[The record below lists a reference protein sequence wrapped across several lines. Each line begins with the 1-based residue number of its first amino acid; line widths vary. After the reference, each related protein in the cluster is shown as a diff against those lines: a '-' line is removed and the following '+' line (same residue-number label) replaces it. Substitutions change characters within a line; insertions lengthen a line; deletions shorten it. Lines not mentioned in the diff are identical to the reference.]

1 MRVRPFSIS
10 TEVLVEGTSPTPET
24 ASRARATKSVDRHS
38 RKPTASI
45 SLDLDNKW
53 SYLKMHGDASW
64 ESLPSYLDLVV
75 PRLLDMLAEFDFK
88 ITVFVV
94 GQDAALPK
102 NRNAIQA
109 IANAGHEIG
118 NHSFHHEPWLH
129 LYSKEKLIREFELTE
144 AAIEEVTGQRPR
156 GFRGPGFSFSP
167 EVLRVLVD
175 RDYLYDGSTFPTFL
189 GPIARAYYFFRSRL
203 SSKEK
208 SKRGKLF
215 GSWRDGFRP
224 LKPYRWKYHGHEL
237 LEIPV
242 STIPI
247 VRIPFHLSYVLY
259 LSQFSPA
266 LAKSYFWWAIKMCRL
281 TRTEPSILLH
291 PLDFLGCDDDQ
302 DLSFFPAMNIP
313 SKTKLDVVR
322 SAFQTLKSN
331 FDAVNMSAHAIRL
344 SERDLPRRNIV

>member
-1 MRVRPFSIS
+1 MSIRPFSLS
-10 TEVLVEGTSPTPET
+10 TEMQVKSSSPAPES
-24 ASRARATKSVDRHS
+24 ASHLRESKPVGRRT

-53 SYLKMHGDASW
+53 SYLKTHGDASW
-64 ESLPSYLDLVV
+64 ESHPSYLDLVV
-75 PRLLDMLAEFDFK
+75 PRFLKMLAEFNFK

-94 GQDAALPK
+94 GQDAVLPK
-102 NRNAIQA
+102 NRVAIQA
-109 IANAGHEIG
+109 IADAGHEIG

-129 LYSKEKLIREFELTE
+129 LYSREKLIEEFAQTE
-144 AAIEEVTGQRPR
+144 AAIEAVTGQRPR
-156 GFRGPGFSFSP
+156 GFRGPGFSFSS

-189 GPIARAYYFFRSRL
+189 GPIARAYYFFRSQL
-203 SSKEK
+203 SSTEK
-208 SKRGKLF
+208 TKRGKLF

-224 LKPYRWKYHGHEL
+224 LKPYRWKHHEHEL

-247 VRIPFHLSYVLY
+247 VRIPFHMSYVLY
-259 LSQFSPA
+259 LSQFSPL
-266 LAKSYFWWAIKMCRL
+266 LAKTYFWWAIKMCRL

-302 DLSFFPAMNIP
+302 DLGFFPAMNIP
-313 SKTKLDVVR
+313 AKTKLNVVR
-322 SAFQTLKSN
+322 SAFQTIQSN
-331 FDAVNMSAHAIRL
+331 FDAVNMSAHAVRL
-344 SERDLPRRNIV
+344 SEQDLPRRNII